1 MSKRKAQALTQL
13 EDAKRTL
20 EEEHQERMEVSAN
33 VKALEHDIE
42 QMREAID
49 EEVQSKEDILKQL
62 SKAKAE
68 AQQWRAKF
76 EGEGL
81 VAADELEEE
90 RRRRLNKK
98 LEISDHLAELNSKL
112 SAVEKVN
119 SKVCSH
125 SDILNPFSLSRQLLA
140 DAEEARAEAERAQT
154 QILQWQKKQ
163 EAHEQVLNDWRRQ
176 CDELS
181 IQIERTQEE
190 CRRSVADV
198 SL

>member
-119 SKVCSH
+119 SKVCSIRIFL
-125 SDILNPFSLSRQLLA
+125 ILFHYPVSC
-140 DAEEARAEAERAQT
+140 
-154 QILQWQKKQ
+154 WPMQKRR
-163 EAHEQVLNDWRRQ
+163 VLKRNVRKPKFFNG
-176 CDELS
+176 
-181 IQIERTQEE
+181 
-190 CRRSVADV
+190 RRSKKRT
-198 SL
+198 SKC

>member
-1 MSKRKAQALTQL
+1 MSKRKAQALAQL
-13 EDAKRTL
+13 EDSKRTL
-20 EEEHQERMEVSAN
+20 EEEHQERMEVSAH

-42 QMREAID
+42 QIREAID
-49 EEVQSKEDILKQL
+49 EEVQGKEDILKQL

-98 LEISDHLAELNSKL
+98 LEISEHLAELNSKL

-119 SKVCSH
+119 TKVGGMRRGRRRGGGINTLTSPCS
-125 SDILNPFSLSRQLLA
+125 
-140 DAEEARAEAERAQT
+140 
-154 QILQWQKKQ
+154 
-163 EAHEQVLNDWRRQ
+163 
-176 CDELS
+176 
-181 IQIERTQEE
+181 
-190 CRRSVADV
+190 
-198 SL
+198 